1 VDIGS
6 VGTQL
11 SHAKIATERNSR
23 RVPAASFASRAE
35 ARAVEFL
42 RFLLNAREM
51 VVEIKIERGLIS
63 FGEDESQEL
72 PRLFKVIPCAS
83 RSDISCLIGKV
94 ICIDCLAP
102 RLIAC
107 SKSAAASGSHA
118 SQASVFAALRSPS
131 S

>member
-63 FGEDESQEL
+63 FGEDNL
-72 PRLFKVIPCAS
+72 KNYPDFLK
-83 RSDISCLIGKV
+83 
-94 ICIDCLAP
+94 
-102 RLIAC
+102 
-107 SKSAAASGSHA
+107 
-118 SQASVFAALRSPS
+118 
-131 S
+131 